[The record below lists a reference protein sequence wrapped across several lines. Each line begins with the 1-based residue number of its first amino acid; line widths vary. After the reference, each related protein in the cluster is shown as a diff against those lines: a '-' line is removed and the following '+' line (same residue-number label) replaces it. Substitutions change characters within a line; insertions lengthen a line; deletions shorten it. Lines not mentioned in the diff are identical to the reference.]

1 MENSETM
8 MTGSAESAMAPDGA
22 KGKEMVLAWL
32 NDALAMENALAAV
45 LQHRIKDAKDFP
57 AVEKADREHLAQTLN
72 HADLVKQCIARLG
85 AKPST
90 AKSLFGTV
98 FGMMQAPMTGMFKDE
113 VVKNCLIDH
122 AAEQFEVA
130 SYAALVAA
138 ATEIGDMETAA
149 VCAKILIE
157 DEEMARTIMRLLPEV
172 VAAHAGTIDQVS
184 AGQAASGE
192 QMGQPSAPQPN
203 PVQADS

>member
-1 MENSETM
+1 MEVH
-8 MTGSAESAMAPDGA
+8 DGA
-22 KGKEMVLAWL
+22 SDSGAAMTQAAQPRSSQDLVLAWL

-57 AVEKADREHLAQTLN
+57 AVQLADRQHLAETLR

-85 AKPST
+85 SKPST

-98 FGMMQAPMTGMFKDE
+98 FGMMQAPMTGLYKDE

-130 SYAALVAA
+130 SYMALIDAANA
-138 ATEIGDMETAA
+138 IGDTETAA
-149 VCAKILIE
+149 VCEEIRAE
-157 DEEMARTIMRLLPEV
+157 DEAMAARILSLLPEV
-172 VAAHAGTIDQVS
+172 IEAHLGLIDQVS
-184 AGQAASGE
+184 AGRAASGQ
-192 QMGQPSAPQPN
+192 QMGQPRDAQPN
-203 PVQADS
+203 PIS

>member
-1 MENSETM
+1 
-8 MTGSAESAMAPDGA
+8 MTAATGQMRSSQDLL
-22 KGKEMVLAWL
+22 LAWL

-57 AVEKADREHLAQTLN
+57 EVEKIDREHRAETLH

-98 FGMMQAPMTGMFKDE
+98 FGMMQAPMTGLYKDE
-113 VVKNCLIDH
+113 VVKNCLVDH

-130 SYAALVAA
+130 SYSALIAA
-138 ATEIGDMETAA
+138 AREIGDTETASICEQIRA
-149 VCAKILIE
+149 E
-157 DEEMARTIMRLLPEV
+157 DEAMAARIMAVLPDV
-172 VAAHAGTIDQVS
+172 VAAQLGTLSQVPAGR
-184 AGQAASGE
+184 AASGE
-192 QMGQPSAPQPN
+192 QMGQPRIAEPTQP
-203 PVQADS
+203 VD